1 MAFLLRVE
9 SFYDIQLSIKGKRNI
24 MESFRDYVKTE
35 NLEGENKYDAESHGL
50 QVCQQISSLLFETM
64 L

>member
-1 MAFLLRVE
+1 
-9 SFYDIQLSIKGKRNI
+9 

-50 QVCQQISSLLFETM
+50 QVWIIN
-64 L
+64 